1 MPKADAGIVGAVG
14 YAGAGAVGS
23 VPIAHAHLF
32 LDRLNTCMLLYSRQ
46 TILQ

>member
-14 YAGAGAVGS
+14 YAGAVGS
-23 VPIAHAHLF
+23 VPVAHAQLF